1 MTWQEVRDDPI
12 LQRLP
17 YRKELSKWG
26 NVLMSPIPPA
36 HHAGQVA
43 RISGLLGDLR
53 KGGRVLIDAA
63 VDTAEKTK
71 LVDVAWISSARGSA
85 DPSSGT
91 YVVAPEICV
100 EVLAPGDF
108 LEEYRLRGQLYLQAG
123 AQEFWLCNELGDM
136 RFCDAKASL
145 AHSRLCPEFP
155 ARIEFRR

>member
-1 MTWQEVRDDPI
+1 MTWQELRDDPI

-36 HHAGQVA
+36 HHDGQVT

-53 KGGRVLIDAA
+53 KGGRVFIDAA

-71 LVDVAWISSARGSA
+71 LVDVVWISSARGDA
-85 DPSSGT
+85 HPSGGI
-91 YVVAPEICV
+91 YAVAPEICV

-108 LEEYRLRGQLYLQAG
+108 LEEYRLRGLLYLQAG
-123 AQEFWLCNELGDM
+123 AEEFWLCDEPGDLL
-136 RFCDAKASL
+136 FFDANGPLKR
-145 AHSRLCPEFP
+145 SRLCPDFP
-155 ARIEFRR
+155 AKIEVLP